1 MHRKGWCS
9 GTASLLFAM
18 MKIDVLSL
26 FPEAFTSF
34 LATSMVARALQKGA
48 LEVALD
54 DIRAY
59 SKNKHR
65 KVDDY
70 PFGGFAGMV
79 ATPQPLW
86 DAIQAKLQ
94 DGPAAVIYF
103 TPQGRR
109 LNQKILLDY
118 AAESR
123 IILIC
128 GHYKEIDQRIR
139 RLAVS
144 DEISLGDFVLSG
156 GELAAQVFIDGLA
169 RLQDGVLSDI
179 ASAESDSF
187 YHQMLG
193 FPCYTR
199 PEEFMGQRVP
209 DVLREGNHA
218 KIEQWADA
226 QARFLTK
233 TRRPDL
239 L

>member
-1 MHRKGWCS
+1 
-9 GTASLLFAM
+9 

-26 FPEAFTSF
+26 FPEAFKSF
-34 LATSMVARALQKGA
+34 LNTSMVARAINQGA
-48 LEVALD
+48 LEVELD

-59 SKNKHR
+59 STDKHR
-65 KVDDY
+65 QVDDY
-70 PFGGFAGMV
+70 PYGGFAGMV

-86 DAIQAKLQ
+86 DAICARLAT
-94 DGPAAVIYF
+94 GNAPVIYF

-109 LNQKILLDY
+109 LDQKILLDY
-118 AAESR
+118 AREER
-123 IILIC
+123 VILIC

-156 GELAAQVFIDGLA
+156 GELAAQVFIDGVA

-179 ASAESDSF
+179 SSATSDSF
-187 YHQMLG
+187 YHDILG

-199 PEEFMGQRVP
+199 PEQFLSESVP
-209 DVLREGNHA
+209 EVLRGGNHA
-218 KIEQWADA
+218 KITKWA
-226 QARFLTK
+226 QAQAMFLTN

-239 L
+239 LKK

>member
-1 MHRKGWCS
+1 
-9 GTASLLFAM
+9 

-34 LATSMVARALQKGA
+34 LGTSIVSRAIQKKA
-48 LEVALD
+48 IVVELD

-59 SKNKHR
+59 STDKHHC
-65 KVDDY
+65 VDDY
-70 PFGGFAGMV
+70 PYGGFAGMV

-86 DAIQAKLQ
+86 DAIQAKLKA
-94 DGPAAVIYF
+94 GPAPVIYF

-109 LNQKILLDY
+109 LDQKILLNY
-118 AAESR
+118 ASESHL
-123 IILIC
+123 ILVC

-169 RLQDGVLSDI
+169 RLQEGVLSDI
-179 ASAESDSF
+179 ESAKSDSF
-187 YHQMLG
+187 YYGKLG

-199 PEEFMGQRVP
+199 PEQFMGQQVP
-209 DVLREGNHA
+209 AVLREGNHA
-218 KIEQWADA
+218 KIEQWAVA
-226 QARFLTK
+226 QAELLTK
-233 TRRPDL
+233 IRRPDL
-239 L
+239 CEHNPKGNK